1 MGYVGD
7 MRMVLTYKALKSDE
21 ELKATQISQK
31 ILSATRES
39 SSLSE
44 EREAKLAE
52 LDKDDP
58 NYDADVDAIE
68 DDYKDMLA
76 ELAAK
81 DDDLEQ
87 QKSNCETKIKLY
99 DGYIT
104 AFQQAE
110 QSKIASSH
118 TYGAQQ

>member
-31 ILSATRES
+31 MLSTTRETNS
-39 SSLSE
+39 MNE

-58 NYDADVDAIE
+58 NYDAEVDKIE

-76 ELAAK
+76 DLATYE
-81 DDDLEQ
+81 DDLEQ

-104 AFQQAE
+104 SFQQAE

-118 TYGAQQ
+118 TYGQQ